1 MTLNDLWAA
10 MARGEQAVLDGAY
23 LHRVMRE
30 RGDALIKGR
39 EDIGADWAVI
49 MTAGKACEIIADLGD
64 MAVVR
69 VGGIVWHHWVRR
81 EAGRIAFEIVVSGGS
96 AIVGSPLV
104 ERAIEAHGRRAELFH
119 IFSSSGDESP
129 VRHIGSRII
138 GTDQV
143 AVSGPLPNG

>member
-1 MTLNDLWAA
+1 MTLSDLWAA
-10 MARGEQAVLDGAY
+10 MARGEQAVLDSAY

-30 RGDALIKGR
+30 RGDAPNKGR
-39 EDIGADWAVI
+39 EDVGADWAVI
-49 MTAGKACEIIADLGD
+49 MTAGEACEIIADLGD
-64 MAVVR
+64 MAVIR

-96 AIVGSPLV
+96 AIVGSPVV
-104 ERAIEAHGRRAELFH
+104 ERTIEANGRRAELFH
-119 IFSSSGDESP
+119 ILSSSADGSP

-143 AVSGPLPNG
+143 VVSGPILNG